1 MKIISTALNCTLLTV
16 SDTRTADNDTSGNY
30 LATALAT
37 AGHQL
42 ADRKICQ
49 DNRYIIRAIASQW
62 IAQPA
67 IQVILITGGTGFA
80 QRDVTPEAVRPLF
93 DKDIPGFGELFRH
106 ISFAEIG
113 SSTVQSRALAG
124 WANNTLIF
132 CLPGSTHACETAWQ
146 HIIASQLD
154 EQTKPCNF
162 VKLLVS

>member
-1 MKIISTALNCTLLTV
+1 MKIISTALNCALLTV
-16 SDTRTADNDTSGNY
+16 SDTRTENNDSSGDY
-30 LATALAT
+30 LAAAIAA

-42 ADRKICQ
+42 LDRKICQ
-49 DNRYIIRAIASQW
+49 DNRYTIRAIASQW
-62 IAQPA
+62 IAQSD
-67 IQVILITGGTGFA
+67 IQVILMTGGTGFA
-80 QRDVTPEAVRPLF
+80 QRDVTPAAVRPLF

-162 VKLLVS
+162 VKLLV